1 MTTLS
6 GALKHK
12 ITLQES
18 KEIRGPYGG
27 VSYEWK
33 DVRSLYGRVYILKG
47 DEEFDRM
54 GLPQTVAGVHARIKI
69 RRRNGLDSGK
79 NRIKHGRTIYD
90 ILAILQDIDNRE
102 TQLLCVA
109 RATDQEN
116 GGGVNP

>member
-12 ITLQES
+12 IILQEYEM
-18 KEIRGPYGG
+18 KRDPYGG
-27 VSYEWK
+27 VTYTWK
-33 DVRSLYGRVYILKG
+33 DGPALYARVYILKG
-47 DEEFDRM
+47 DEEFDRAA
-54 GLPQTVAGVHARIKI
+54 LPQEVAGVHARIKI
-69 RRRNGLDSGK
+69 RRRNGLDPAA

-90 ILAILQDIDNRE
+90 IMAVVQDIDNKE

-109 RATDQEN
+109 RATDQE